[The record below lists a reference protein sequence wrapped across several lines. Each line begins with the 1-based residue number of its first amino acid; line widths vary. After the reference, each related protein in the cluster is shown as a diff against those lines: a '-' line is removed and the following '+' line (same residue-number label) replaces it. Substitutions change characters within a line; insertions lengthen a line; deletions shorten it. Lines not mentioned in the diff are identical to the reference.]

1 MPVQTRTQT
10 KNVIAPAK
18 RDTHG
23 VEIVIE
29 SFNLN
34 RKSEVKN
41 EAKNI
46 VNRASINLN
55 AIIEKEDLFREFM
68 MIRLAEHEKLKG
80 QQNTFISSYEM
91 MYMAYSELP
100 DILRNN
106 PSKWTKFAK
115 TVYNKAYEF
124 EYYTHY
130 DSIEENIIKEF
141 IKIIHGL
148 RSHLLKLFKELNL
161 RIVFENTDCIQ
172 DTGYIKMD

>member
-18 RDTHG
+18 RDTAG
-23 VEIVIE
+23 VE

-34 RKSEVKN
+34 RKSEVKSEVKN
-41 EAKNI
+41 QAKNI
-46 VNRASINLN
+46 VNRPSIDLN
-55 AIIEKEDLFREFM
+55 AIIEKEDLFREY
-68 MIRLAEHEKLKG
+68 MIIQLAEHTKLKG
-80 QQNTFISSYEM
+80 PKNTFISSYEM
-91 MYMAYSELP
+91 MCMAYSELP

-172 DTGYIKMD
+172 DTGYINMD